1 MGRILKTAA
10 SLVTGLALAATA
22 AVGTIPAEAAKRCD
36 VTFKAYQ
43 PIRQG
48 STGAQAKAMEC
59 LLTKAGFATTVN
71 GRFSAA
77 DARELAKFRKS
88 IGLDPLTVGG
98 RRAWSA
104 LLSQGTTPHLKKGE
118 HGRAVVR
125 LQLALRSAGFVKVP
139 IAGRYN
145 AATVAVI
152 KTIQKSRH
160 VKQTGAVNAD
170 FWKALQAGKI
180 TATTVVGKKSTSKK
194 PVAKPASNKN
204 ATKGEKALAYAKKQ
218 LGDPYRRGGTGP
230 NGWDCSGLTM
240 KAWQAAGVKLPH
252 SSGQQYR
259 IGKKISKSDLRSG
272 DLVFFYRG
280 ISHVGLYA
288 GNGKVIHAPR
298 PGKQVSYIKMSHMP
312 YMGARRPG

>member
-1 MGRILKTAA
+1 
-10 SLVTGLALAATA
+10 
-22 AVGTIPAEAAKRCD
+22 
-36 VTFKAYQ
+36 
-43 PIRQG
+43 
-48 STGAQAKAMEC
+48 
-59 LLTKAGFATTVN
+59 
-71 GRFSAA
+71 
-77 DARELAKFRKS
+77 LAKFRKS
-88 IGLDPLTVGG
+88 IGLDPLAVGG

-118 HGRAVVR
+118 H
-125 LQLALRSAGFVKVP
+125 
-139 IAGRYN
+139 
-145 AATVAVI
+145 
-152 KTIQKSRH
+152 
-160 VKQTGAVNAD
+160 
-170 FWKALQAGKI
+170 
-180 TATTVVGKKSTSKK
+180 
-194 PVAKPASNKN
+194 VAKPASNNK

-218 LGDPYRRGGTGP
+218 LGDPYRRRGTGP

-252 SSGQQYR
+252 SAGQQYR

>member
-1 MGRILKTAA
+1 MGRILRTAA
-10 SLVTGLALAATA
+10 SLVTGFALAATA
-22 AVGTIPAEAAKRCD
+22 AVGTVPADAATRCD
-36 VTFKAYQ
+36 VTFKTYQ
-43 PIRQG
+43 LIKQG

-59 LLTKAGFATTVN
+59 LLAKAGFATTVN

-77 DARELAKFRKS
+77 DARELAKFRGS
-88 IGLDPLTVGG
+88 IGLYPVTVGG

-104 LLSQGTTPHLKKGE
+104 LLSRGPTPYLKKGD
-118 HGRAVVR
+118 HGRSVTR
-125 LQLALRSAGFVKVP
+125 LQLSLRSAGFAKVP
-139 IAGRYN
+139 IAGTYN
-145 AATVAVI
+145 AATVDVI

-160 VKQTGAVNAD
+160 LKRTGAVNAD

-180 TATTVVGKKSTSKK
+180 TATTVVVRKPTSKK
-194 PVAKPASNKN
+194 PTAKPISSKKL
-204 ATKGEKALAYAKKQ
+204 TKGEKALAYAKKQ
-218 LGDPYRRGGTGP
+218 LGDPYKRRGVGP

-240 KAWQAAGVKLPH
+240 KAWQSAGVKLPH

-259 IGKKISKSDLRSG
+259 IGKKISKSNLRRG

-298 PGKQVSYIKMSHMP
+298 PGKRVSYIKISYMP

>member
-1 MGRILKTAA
+1 M
-10 SLVTGLALAATA
+10 
-22 AVGTIPAEAAKRCD
+22 PAKSA
-36 VTFKAYQ
+36 
-43 PIRQG
+43 G
-48 STGAQAKAMEC
+48 ST
-59 LLTKAGFATTVN
+59 AGFATTVN

-88 IGLDPLTVGG
+88 IGLNPLTVGG
-98 RRAWSA
+98 RRAWSP
-104 LLSQGTTPHLKKGE
+104 LLSQGTTPHLRKGE

-145 AATVAVI
+145 VATVAVI
-152 KTIQKSRH
+152 KTVQKSRH
-160 VKQTGAVNAD
+160 LKQTGAVNAD

-180 TATTVVGKKSTSKK
+180 TATTVVVKK
-194 PVAKPASNKN
+194 PTPKKPIAKPTSTKK

-218 LGDPYRRGGTGP
+218 LGDPYRRRGTGP

-240 KAWQAAGVKLPH
+240 KAWQAAGVKLP
-252 SSGQQYR
+252 
-259 IGKKISKSDLRSG
+259 
-272 DLVFFYRG
+272 
-280 ISHVGLYA
+280 HVGLYA